1 MIEDFNQLQR
11 DSCLK
16 KILRLRREL
25 IFNCRLRGIFA
36 DLVESE
42 IRQKPLQDNEVLAK
56 ATAYLD
62 YLTDLDNRTRAE
74 LYYETEFL
82 KTLTK

>member
-1 MIEDFNQLQR
+1 MIEDFNNLQR
-11 DSCLK
+11 ETCLK
-16 KILRLRREL
+16 NILRLRREL
-25 IFNCRLRGIFA
+25 IVNCRLRGIFA

-42 IRQKPLQDNEVLAK
+42 IRAKPLQDNEILAK

-62 YLTDLDNRTRAE
+62 YFTDLDHRMRAE
-74 LYYETEFL
+74 LYYQTEFL